1 MDQRVKLCP
10 APPSPSSLL
19 LSSSAAPSPPAHQPP
34 HPSPAFSV
42 SSVRHI
48 SSFDF
53 LIPWCYRLTRAGQG
67 AELAASSSWP
77 APCFPTR
84 SWVWPQESA
93 QGGGVGIP
101 DSTFQPVSAPCHQP
115 HPSPPARQFER
126 LTDNIQTPLESRLQ
140 SSQCCSAWSAEVG
153 AVGSRHSAVTL
164 VATSQRPLKG
174 PLSRALQDGGPWSQ
188 GTQKT
193 CLTPMLGTL
202 SPVPDFLW
210 LALALKR
217 SRRPRGGQITGHRG
231 GGRAALGGG
240 VGKSSTLP
248 EK

>member
-1 MDQRVKLCP
+1 MC
-10 APPSPSSLL
+10 
-19 LSSSAAPSPPAHQPP
+19 
-34 HPSPAFSV
+34 
-42 SSVRHI
+42 
-48 SSFDF
+48 
-53 LIPWCYRLTRAGQG
+53 RAGCRACSQ
-67 AELAASSSWP
+67 LFAASP
-77 APCFPTR
+77 LLPPKELGLAPGIC
-84 SWVWPQESA
+84 A
-93 QGGGVGIP
+93 GGGVGIP
-101 DSTFQPVSAPCHQP
+101 DSTLQPVSAPCHQP

-126 LTDNIQTPLESRLQ
+126 LTDNIQTPLESCLQ
-140 SSQCCSAWSAEVG
+140 SSQRCSAWSAEVG

-164 VATSQRPLKG
+164 VATSQRPMKG

-202 SPVPDFLW
+202 SPVPDFLR

-217 SRRPRGGQITGHRG
+217 SRRPRGGRSQAIGVG
-231 GGRAALGGG
+231 VGAAAALGGG